1 MEHAD
6 KELKEL
12 EDMLRA
18 LAAEDRA
25 GHAEDAALLTRLC
38 DAADTACRRERLR
51 PWYRSHMVWRSAA
64 ALALLVALP
73 SLWVWLQ
80 PHGERNAVAV
90 AAPVPDTK
98 AVSVAGAQAVCV
110 AVCGED
116 EHAAAMATLTPESV
130 AEPAAV
136 AVVDCG
142 VDALPLPQAEEPAAV
157 LTTHETAVAVYSGGI
172 DSDCEEA
179 AAEDTWAAANNA
191 MAVNDCH
198 VAERSVS
205 AVRNRSVMNRKAKRG
220 ANPAIKAA
228 PPRRI
233 ADKLKA
239 YAEALQRAAT
249 QP

>member
-38 DAADTACRRERLR
+38 DAADTACRRDRLR
-51 PWYRSHMVWRSAA
+51 PWYRSPMVWRSAA

-98 AVSVAGAQAVCV
+98 AEPGAGVVAVCV
-110 AVCGED
+110 AACGED
-116 EHAAAMATLTPESV
+116 DYAAAMATLTPESV

-136 AVVDCG
+136 AVVD
-142 VDALPLPQAEEPAAV
+142 ALPQPQAEEPAAV

-198 VAERSVS
+198 VPERSVP
-205 AVRNRSVMNRKAKRG
+205 AMRNRSVMNRKAKRG

-239 YAEALQRAAT
+239 YAEALQRAAA